1 MLRPVFARVF
11 LAVLSSAFAVPARAQ
26 EAACPDGEPCD
37 ASMRLGAW
45 GLIALGLLFLTLW
58 FRPKPRPSEDEAG
71 KIGFPGMGF
80 LQVLI
85 RRETTGW
92 RRWQWLVMGLF
103 FIGLGLVFLWG
114 GR

>member
-1 MLRPVFARVF
+1 MFRALFARV
-11 LAVLSSAFAVPARAQ
+11 LLTALSASLAVPAWAQ

-37 ASMRLGAW
+37 EALRLGAW
-45 GLIALGLLFLTLW
+45 GLIAIGLLFLTLW
-58 FRPKPRPSEDEAG
+58 FRPKPRPSENEAG
-71 KIGFPGMGF
+71 QVGLPGMGF

-92 RRWQWLVMGLF
+92 RRWQWPVMGIF
-103 FIGLGLVFLWG
+103 FIGLGLAFLWG